1 MYYEQFKK
9 HLKKC
14 SFDSICMYL
23 YNDMSRRS
31 ALRDIEFIEYN
42 TKSQEYLNQ
51 AKEFN
56 DKNREM
62 DLSEPESYIEFMKRL
77 EEWKKVQGKLD
88 RLNKWFSEGREREE

>member
-1 MYYEQFKK
+1 MDYEQFKK

-23 YNDMSRRS
+23 YNDMSRKS

-42 TKSQEYLNQ
+42 TKSQEYLKQ
-51 AKEFN
+51 TKELN
-56 DKNREM
+56 DKGREM
-62 DLSEPESYIEFMKRL
+62 DLSEPESYIEFMKRH